1 MIALYISTNAK
12 KGVAMTKEKQIS
24 NVTLEIDSNIEEIT
38 RKVEKV
44 EKLLK
49 EATSIIDDIAS
60 TGLNVVIKG

>member
-1 MIALYISTNAK
+1 
-12 KGVAMTKEKQIS
+12 MTKDKQIS
-24 NVTLEIDSNIEEIT
+24 NITLEIDSNIEEIT